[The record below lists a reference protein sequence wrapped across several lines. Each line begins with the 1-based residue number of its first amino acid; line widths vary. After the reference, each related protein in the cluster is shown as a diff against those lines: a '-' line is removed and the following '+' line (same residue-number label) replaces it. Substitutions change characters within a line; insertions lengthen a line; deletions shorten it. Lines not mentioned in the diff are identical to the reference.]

1 MGDNTYPELTLETWM
16 YRLCGVDVG
25 MYCQKHP
32 RLLHLFYNIHTLV
45 FIHKLTLPWALPVLD
60 ISSIKRFSYRIIDV
74 LCHWSLVYDLV
85 CHSLSI
91 PVH

>member
-32 RLLHLFYNIHTLV
+32 RLLHLFYNIHTIV
-45 FIHKLTLPWALPVLD
+45 FIPIANSTMGT
-60 ISSIKRFSYRIIDV
+60 SSPGHFEHEKIQSPY
-74 LCHWSLVYDLV
+74 H
-85 CHSLSI
+85 
-91 PVH
+91 